1 MSPPTTPLLYRVR
14 HVEEA
19 PAPEAPWAIT
29 VQSGANDPAPRVLAY
44 ARAEHIAQRICLA
57 LRQSD
62 RIAREDNATT
72 ATAYSGEATDA
83 RITTDDA

>member
-1 MSPPTTPLLYRVR
+1 MTPATPRLLYRVT
-14 HVEEA
+14 HVDEA
-19 PAPEAPWAIT
+19 PAPEAPWVIT
-29 VQSGANDPAPRVLAY
+29 VQSGADDPAPRVLAY
-44 ARAEHIAQRICLA
+44 ASAEHIAQRICLA

-72 ATAYSGEATDA
+72 AAAYSKEATDV